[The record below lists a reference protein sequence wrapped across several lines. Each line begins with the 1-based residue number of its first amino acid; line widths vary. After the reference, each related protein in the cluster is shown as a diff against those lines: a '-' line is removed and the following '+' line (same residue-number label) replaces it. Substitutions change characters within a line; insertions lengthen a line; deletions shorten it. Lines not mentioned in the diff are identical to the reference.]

1 MYSNVYDAMQVV
13 LPKRKDPERPAWNFA
28 RDYGIDA
35 KRKL

>member
-13 LPKRKDPERPAWNFA
+13 LPVKKDPERPAWRFA
-28 RDYGIDA
+28 RDYGIDS